1 MAQTLPR
8 NGSTI
13 TAFCVSNKKHIK
25 MCNGISKESLSKG
38 IHRVSSGRSNV
49 SVNNRV
55 ATGKCFTAFGV
66 KTITVSHERVAE
78 AGRIVLKS
86 RK

>member
-1 MAQTLPR
+1 
-8 NGSTI
+8 
-13 TAFCVSNKKHIK
+13 
-25 MCNGISKESLSKG
+25 MCNGISKESLAKG

-49 SVNNRV
+49 SISNRV

-66 KTITVSHERVAE
+66 KTITVAQGSVAA
-78 AGRIVLKS
+78 AGRTVLKN